1 MDDIYVTLAGKGV
14 ATFEEKKSQFI
25 GYAAPC
31 KTEEEA
37 LAFLAAIRKKHADA
51 RHNVYAYQIK
61 ENNIA
66 RFSDDGEPQGT
77 AGMPVLD
84 IIKKTGFTDAIIVVT
99 RYFGGILL
107 GTGGLVRAYSHT
119 AKLAAEAAGIIRYE
133 TFVTCSLICDYT
145 DYGKIQNAIAPFGV
159 IVDDTVFAQDVT
171 VTLAVRASSYPDFAR
186 QMTELTSGAIILEK
200 TGQRYDY
207 LR

>member
-1 MDDIYVTLAGKGV
+1 MDDIYVTLADRGV

-84 IIKKTGFTDAIIVVT
+84 IIKKNDLTDSKKLLQYIKKQCIHVRYIHLLTVSII
-99 RYFGGILL
+99 YILF
-107 GTGGLVRAYSHT
+107 LV
-119 AKLAAEAAGIIRYE
+119 
-133 TFVTCSLICDYT
+133 
-145 DYGKIQNAIAPFGV
+145 
-159 IVDDTVFAQDVT
+159 
-171 VTLAVRASSYPDFAR
+171 
-186 QMTELTSGAIILEK
+186 
-200 TGQRYDY
+200 Y
-207 LR
+207 LFS